1 MKAFDLWSVTNKKEP
16 GLWESLPNFRN
27 CLNREFVPFL
37 KTETSNCSYQEL
49 IIRDTKLAPHPD
61 SALLRKS
68 IFFYINA
75 IANELYPKRVY
86 SIVFYQQPLVGL
98 GYGDGIIQATGQ
110 DYTIAVSQA
119 NKRLLVKD

>member
-1 MKAFDLWSVTNKKEP
+1 FFQAEDGIRDKLVT
-16 GLWESLPNFRN
+16 GVQTCALPI
-27 CLNREFVPFL
+27 LPFL

-86 SIVFYQQPLVGL
+86 SIVFYQQRSEERRVGKECSSRWA
-98 GYGDGIIQATGQ
+98 G
-110 DYTIAVSQA
+110 V
-119 NKRLLVKD
+119 